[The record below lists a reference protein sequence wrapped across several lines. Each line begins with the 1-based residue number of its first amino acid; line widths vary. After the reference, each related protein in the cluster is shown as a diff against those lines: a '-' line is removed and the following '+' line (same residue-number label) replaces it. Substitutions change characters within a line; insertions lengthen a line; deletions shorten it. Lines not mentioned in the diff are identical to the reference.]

1 MKTKFRFLIDQNV
14 SPKTVAFLR
23 SLDLDIISVE
33 ETLTNY
39 TDDAVIALAR
49 TQNLVF
55 VTYDMHVPLSIQ
67 SKREKVPGLILLRVH
82 PQTIEILHKALQ
94 VFFDKLNFDELSAN
108 LIIVDNKNY
117 QVMPMMNLVQQQ

>member
-1 MKTKFRFLIDQNV
+1 MKTKFRFLIDQNI

-49 TQNLVF
+49 TQNLVL